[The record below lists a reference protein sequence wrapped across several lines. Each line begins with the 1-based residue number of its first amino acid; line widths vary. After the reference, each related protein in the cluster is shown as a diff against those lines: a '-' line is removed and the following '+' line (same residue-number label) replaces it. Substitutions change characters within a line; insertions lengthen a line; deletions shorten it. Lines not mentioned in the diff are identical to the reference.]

1 MRRAVTK
8 CIPAVIAALAACSSC
23 ANVAVRFG
31 PDHIDR
37 GLGYWKYGVGDRPI
51 YAVHW
56 LGDSVTVRDGY
67 ENAAAYTIT
76 ASACAG
82 LNEARTKLLRD
93 AEQSVAALLHGR
105 RSAAYGSTGRR
116 TNTGSSTIRKGSL
129 NDWSSR
135 VLTRSHFGPGL
146 NRHVPCGRSLMV
158 VVTANYALERSVRG
172 SSERAAGAQ
181 TIIAPA
187 ARRPRLAR
195 PAQRGR

>member
-1 MRRAVTK
+1 MRRAVTGT
-8 CIPAVIAALAACSSC
+8 IPAVIAAFAACSSC

-37 GLGYWKYGVGDRPI
+37 GLGYWKYGVGDKPI

-82 LNEARTKLLRD
+82 LIDAQKKLLLD

-105 RSAAYGSTGRR
+105 SDPPPTEVLLDAAQHRLVYHPEGQ
-116 TNTGSSTIRKGSL
+116 
-129 NDWSSR
+129 
-135 VLTRSHFGPGL
+135 
-146 NRHVPCGRSLMV
+146 
-158 VVTANYALERSVRG
+158 LERLELSGFEEVTLRPWIE
-172 SSERAAGAQ
+172 SARAMRK
-181 TIIAPA
+181 IIDGC
-187 ARRPRLAR
+187 RDS
-195 PAQRGR
+195 